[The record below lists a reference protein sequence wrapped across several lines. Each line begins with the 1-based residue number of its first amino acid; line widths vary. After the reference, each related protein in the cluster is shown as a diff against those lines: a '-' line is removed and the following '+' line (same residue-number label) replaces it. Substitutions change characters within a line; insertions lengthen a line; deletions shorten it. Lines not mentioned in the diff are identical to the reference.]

1 MVNTKKTDGGV
12 LTKAETKA
20 ETKIIG
26 DRISLAK
33 KSTKR
38 MAMKMECKRI
48 KTEADVK

>member
-12 LTKAETKA
+12 LTKAETK
-20 ETKIIG
+20 IIG

-33 KSTKR
+33 QSTKR